1 MDRLEKIRF
10 LINSLD
16 LIPPCTGCGMRWGT
30 GDYECPHCGEDL
42 EDNLFRWAEAVITNI
57 STE

>member
-10 LINSLD
+10 LINILD
-16 LIPPCTGCGMRWGT
+16 QIPSCTGCGMRWGT

-42 EDNLFRWAEAVITNI
+42 EDNLFRWAEVVVDNI
-57 STE
+57 SNE